1 MGRRGGGKNKKYIH
15 DQGERQM
22 KKTTSYQAFVFD
34 SPTTSL
40 YGGSS
45 PSSGAMSNL
54 ISPVV
59 SREELLWRRDDEW
72 R

>member
-1 MGRRGGGKNKKYIH
+1 
-15 DQGERQM
+15 M